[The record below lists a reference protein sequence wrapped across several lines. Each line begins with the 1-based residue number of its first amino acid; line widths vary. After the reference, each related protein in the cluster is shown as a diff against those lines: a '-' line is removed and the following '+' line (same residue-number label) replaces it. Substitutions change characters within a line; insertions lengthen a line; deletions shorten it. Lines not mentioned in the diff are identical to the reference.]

1 VDIGVETTPIGDARA
16 ILIAVDGELDL
27 STCEQLKPA
36 ADEAVFGR
44 RPLILDLSRC
54 TFIDSSGLRLVLQ
67 IANGLAECEGAGLS
81 MAIVA
86 GESGTRKMF
95 SLTAIDRKV
104 PLFDSRDEALA
115 WLGEK
120 PKPHHGQEARPVGPH
135 HHGFSLAPR
144 RRVGQ
149 ARDDSGHA
157 RR

>member
-44 RPLILDLSRC
+44 RPLILDVSRC

-67 IANGLAECEGAGLS
+67 IANGLADGDGAGLS

-115 WLGEK
+115 WLGGKAK
-120 PKPHHGQEARPVGPH
+120 PSG
-135 HHGFSLAPR
+135 
-144 RRVGQ
+144 
-149 ARDDSGHA
+149 DSGQRECVRQDEVNETEGCGNGDAKH
-157 RR
+157 

>member
-1 VDIGVETTPIGDARA
+1 VDLGVETTPIGDARA

-67 IANGLAECEGAGLS
+67 IANGLAEGEGGGLS

-86 GESGTRKMF
+86 GQSRTRKMF
-95 SLTAIDRKV
+95 SLTAIDQKV
-104 PLFDSRDEALA
+104 PLFDNRDEALA

-120 PKPHHGQEARPVGPH
+120 PKPHCFKPLQPPRHAVSVPGDDVSILGQ
-135 HHGFSLAPR
+135 
-144 RRVGQ
+144 
-149 ARDDSGHA
+149 RDACDKTK
-157 RR
+157 